1 MYTARPKSVTS
12 CHFTTT
18 GTGERLHICVSS
30 TRRASTSVPR
40 MRRTYHTKTTAVP
53 LLAVAL
59 LLLLLLLG
67 GTAHSAAAAEA
78 SRVVELTRDTFDAYV
93 GGPDSYTFV
102 LYCVTWSRQCKTV
115 TQLWDRLSITQSQK
129 ELRDVFTAAYVDGDK
144 YPDLVKRMNVKGFP
158 TMLFYTPLH
167 REGLEYNGPRESYLL
182 DSFVF
187 QFS

>member
-1 MYTARPKSVTS
+1 
-12 CHFTTT
+12 
-18 GTGERLHICVSS
+18 
-30 TRRASTSVPR
+30 

-67 GTAHSAAAAEA
+67 GAAHSAAAAEA